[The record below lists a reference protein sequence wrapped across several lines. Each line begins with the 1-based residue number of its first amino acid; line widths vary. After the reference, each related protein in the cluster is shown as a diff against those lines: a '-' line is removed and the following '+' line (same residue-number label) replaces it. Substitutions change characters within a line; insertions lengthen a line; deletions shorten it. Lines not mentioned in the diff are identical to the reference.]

1 MSPDIAHAAPPDLA
15 TLATLT
21 TEAMALRSRFDATA
35 LASGRRPWTRD
46 EVMSGFV
53 GDVGDLMKL
62 VMAKNGV
69 RPIADIDRKLGHELA
84 DCLWSV
90 LVLAKLHDVDLEREF
105 TRMIAEAAAQL
116 PLSTPP
122 STSSA

>member
-21 TEAMALRSRFDATA
+21 TEAMALRSRFDAAA

-116 PLSTPP
+116 PLNTPP